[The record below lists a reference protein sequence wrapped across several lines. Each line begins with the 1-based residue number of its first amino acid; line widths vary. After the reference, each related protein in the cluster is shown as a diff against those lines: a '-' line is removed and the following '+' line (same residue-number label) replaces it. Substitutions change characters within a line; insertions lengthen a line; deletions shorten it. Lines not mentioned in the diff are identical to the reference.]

1 MIILDTNVIS
11 EAMRSVPNQA
21 VMAWMSSQPGRSLF
35 TTVINEAEIL
45 FGLATMEEG
54 RRRTQLEAAA
64 QQLFT
69 EDFAGR
75 VLPFDQ
81 PAARAFAYLAAERRR
96 MGRPISHADAQI
108 AAVTQVNGAQLA
120 TRNVNDFSHLNLDV
134 IDPWHTS

>member
-11 EAMRSVPNQA
+11 EAMRSVPNPT
-21 VMAWMSSQPGRSLF
+21 VMAWISAHPGRSLF

-45 FGLATMEEG
+45 FGLATMEDG
-54 RRRTQLEAAA
+54 HRRKQLETAA

-69 EDFAGR
+69 EDLDGR

-81 PAARAFAYLAAERRR
+81 PAAHAYAHLAAERRR

-108 AAVTQVNGAQLA
+108 AAIAQVNGAQLA
-120 TRNVNDFSHLNLDV
+120 TRNVEDFSHLNLDI
-134 IDPWHTS
+134 IDPWNLS